1 MMTTTK
7 IEVVTRHCYNH
18 QQPPKETPAMNDD
31 NSFVEDLS
39 PGAFTDGSMSKFR
52 VAGSWKPLE
61 PGTDIVHLI
70 EQMQKPPHE
79 ETAAM
84 SVDCHHKYVQ
94 VSNLLAD
101 SQHRFVCVKCAD
113 KLASHLIS
121 HSEPLGYEL
130 RELELPHDA

>member
-1 MMTTTK
+1 MT
-7 IEVVTRHCYNH
+7 
-18 QQPPKETPAMNDD
+18 DD
-31 NSFVEDLS
+31 KNFVEDLL

-70 EQMQKPPHE
+70 EPMQKPPHN

-84 SVDCHHKYVQ
+84 SIDCHHKYVQ

-113 KLASHLIS
+113 KLVGQLTA
-121 HSEPLGYEL
+121 HSNPLRYEL
-130 RELELPHDA
+130 KRRD